1 MVDTR
6 WESTMKPSMVKR
18 KRRKFTPEFKAD
30 TVRLVRQSGKTI
42 AEIARDLKLT
52 ESALRGWVAQA
63 DIDEGQGL
71 PGELMMSERDE
82 LVRLRREN
90 KQLQQ
95 EREILKK
102 AAAFFAKEST

>member
-1 MVDTR
+1 
-6 WESTMKPSMVKR
+6 MKPSMVKR

-30 TVRLVRQSGKTI
+30 TVRLVRQSGKSI
-42 AEIARDLKLT
+42 AEVARDLDLT

-63 DIDEGQGL
+63 DIDDGQGQR
-71 PGELMMSERDE
+71 GELTTTEREE